1 MLRRQSAICSNE
13 GADQP
18 ETENWLC
25 WDVIDLNYLC
35 GPAYIKWGKIARY
48 HCLIKHIMPDSSLS
62 TSFLDTAICINVGF
76 VYIYMIRA
84 SFLCSL
90 LQSTFTMSPTSTVPI
105 LTETASAATTQ
116 YTKDQFASKQLI
128 LCYDTDAIV
137 IQNVVLAF
145 NYLIAAYPQW
155 SSRIA
160 LVFFVNETAAHTKN
174 VYFYP
179 NLDKD
184 VRDTLEAL
192 AVVKISLLS
201 TSLDTNDTIPTLVA
215 LNHAQCPNQIAVDTT
230 NYKQMADMLNH
241 SLVSRLIFYFCGI
254 WFLSKICYLKNRQ
267 LRVFSGWKTL
277 EKKFFF
283 LWAFFSS
290 IVTFSLKNLFH
301 LYDSTVNKAIKYL
314 RAIQCLQEY
323 SKTFVFVWLWC
334 KFFFFNQKIQTRKLI
349 DIKKRG
355 L

>member
-1 MLRRQSAICSNE
+1 
-13 GADQP
+13 
-18 ETENWLC
+18 
-25 WDVIDLNYLC
+25 
-35 GPAYIKWGKIARY
+35 
-48 HCLIKHIMPDSSLS
+48 
-62 TSFLDTAICINVGF
+62 
-76 VYIYMIRA
+76 
-84 SFLCSL
+84 
-90 LQSTFTMSPTSTVPI
+90 MSPTSTVPI

-201 TSLDTNDTIPTLVA
+201 TLLDINDTNPTLVA
-215 LNHAQCPNQIAVDTT
+215 
-230 NYKQMADMLNH
+230 
-241 SLVSRLIFYFCGI
+241 
-254 WFLSKICYLKNRQ
+254 
-267 LRVFSGWKTL
+267 
-277 EKKFFF
+277 
-283 LWAFFSS
+283 
-290 IVTFSLKNLFH
+290 
-301 LYDSTVNKAIKYL
+301 
-314 RAIQCLQEY
+314 
-323 SKTFVFVWLWC
+323 
-334 KFFFFNQKIQTRKLI
+334 
-349 DIKKRG
+349 
-355 L
+355 

>member
-1 MLRRQSAICSNE
+1 
-13 GADQP
+13 
-18 ETENWLC
+18 
-25 WDVIDLNYLC
+25 
-35 GPAYIKWGKIARY
+35 
-48 HCLIKHIMPDSSLS
+48 MPDSSLS

-76 VYIYMIRA
+76 VYYMIRA

-105 LTETASAATTQ
+105 LTETASAATIQ

-201 TSLDTNDTIPTLVA
+201 TSLNTNDTIPTLVA
-215 LNHAQCPNQIAVDTT
+215 LNHAQCPNQITVDTT
-230 NYKQMADMLNH
+230 NFKQMADMLNH

-267 LRVFSGWKTL
+267 LRVFSG
-277 EKKFFF
+277 
-283 LWAFFSS
+283 
-290 IVTFSLKNLFH
+290 
-301 LYDSTVNKAIKYL
+301 
-314 RAIQCLQEY
+314 
-323 SKTFVFVWLWC
+323 
-334 KFFFFNQKIQTRKLI
+334 
-349 DIKKRG
+349 
-355 L
+355 